1 MLKFKLKLDRGKLNL
16 YKFFNK
22 EKIMSEEDEFK
33 ITDEEIF
40 GEEKK
45 EEDENTAVLFGKEIE
60 PAIEV
65 EIEETSDFE
74 QLFDLLKQKKEIA
87 GSKQKYKADYLI
99 AAIND
104 FRADLKKLIAIDLY
118 KITKKEGLRT
128 KVLELAIRELRA
140 GNL

>member
-1 MLKFKLKLDRGKLNL
+1 
-16 YKFFNK
+16 
-22 EKIMSEEDEFK
+22 MSKEDEFE

-45 EEDENTAVLFGKEIE
+45 GKELGL
-60 PAIEV
+60 AIEV
-65 EIEETSDFE
+65 EIEETSNFE
-74 QLFDLLKQKKEIA
+74 QLFDLLKQKREIA
-87 GSKQKYKADYLI
+87 GSNQKYKADYLI
-99 AAIND
+99 VAIND
-104 FRADLKKLIAIDLY
+104 FRADLKKLIATDLY